1 MHWSHTQENAA
12 SDLDRSV
19 SRKIGMRWAQGA
31 GVIGSVDKALY
42 DVKVE
47 VQIDLVY

>member
-1 MHWSHTQENAA
+1 
-12 SDLDRSV
+12 
-19 SRKIGMRWAQGA
+19 MRWAQGA

-47 VQIDLVY
+47 VQIPRAQFKKSGWHGSCL